1 MTILPKDAQAT
12 PISPSFHQI
21 KCVDNAP
28 ALQLTAFSSRCQSRS
43 LTVETHM
50 CGFASFIHPCNFYCS
65 PRTLLN
71 TDRVLVL
78 FVEVPYHLAKDYVV
92 GFTCNSL
99 GSSVNQVQV
108 EVELMACRHI
118 ARRLPAGAQPEL
130 STHLGIR
137 PPSVD

>member
-71 TDRVLVL
+71 TDRVL
-78 FVEVPYHLAKDYVV
+78 AKDYVV